1 MQTITIGRSSTNDV
15 TLTDMSVSR
24 QHAQIVRS
32 DNGRYTITDLNS
44 RNGTFVNGQRIFGT
58 VDLNENDFVRIGES
72 ALPWKQYF
80 RGGYTPAA
88 TVAAGMGYVPP
99 AQPQPQPKGAN
110 VFAILGFIF
119 AFLVSPLGI
128 IFSAIGLGM
137 SSKYGGRQKG
147 LAVAGLI
154 LSIIFTVLWI
164 VWMVALQETMDYF
177 DMYDPSYLF

>member
-1 MQTITIGRSSTNDV
+1 M
-15 TLTDMSVSR
+15 
-24 QHAQIVRS
+24 
-32 DNGRYTITDLNS
+32 
-44 RNGTFVNGQRIFGT
+44 NGQRIFGT

-88 TVAAGMGYVPP
+88 TVAAAGMDYVPP
-99 AQPQPQPKGAN
+99 AQPQSSGAN

-128 IFSAIGLGM
+128 IFSAIGLGV

-154 LSIIFTVLWI
+154 LSIIFTVLWVI
-164 VWMVALQETMDYF
+164 WITTIGDIYDALDTMDSWY
-177 DMYDPSYLF
+177 YY

>member
-72 ALPWKQYF
+72 ALP
-80 RGGYTPAA
+80 
-88 TVAAGMGYVPP
+88 
-99 AQPQPQPKGAN
+99 
-110 VFAILGFIF
+110 
-119 AFLVSPLGI
+119 
-128 IFSAIGLGM
+128 
-137 SSKYGGRQKG
+137 
-147 LAVAGLI
+147 
-154 LSIIFTVLWI
+154 
-164 VWMVALQETMDYF
+164 
-177 DMYDPSYLF
+177 

>member
-88 TVAAGMGYVPP
+88 TVAAAGMDYVPP
-99 AQPQPQPKGAN
+99 AQPQSSGAN

-119 AFLVSPLGI
+119 AFLISPLGI

-137 SSKYGGRQKG
+137 SGKYGGRQKG

-154 LSIIFTVLWI
+154 LSIIFTVILVIWI
-164 VWMVALQETMDYF
+164 VAFQETMDYF
-177 DMYDPSYLF
+177 DMYDPLYIF